1 MKLRRTYRGVDKLNF
16 LLCLNLTKVTHG
28 VQAGDL
34 ERSGLSKRWD
44 ENRLAA
50 QQDGGI
56 GPKATTV

>member
-1 MKLRRTYRGVDKLNF
+1 MPQFNQSDHNG
-16 LLCLNLTKVTHG
+16 THG

-34 ERSGLSKRWD
+34 ERSGLSKHWD

-50 QQDGGI
+50 QRDGGI